1 MANFN
6 IRMRKFN
13 GSDWDILYPMTIAS
27 NVTANS
33 GKTVEQELNTM
44 FDKVA
49 TSSSNGAMSA
59 ADKKK
64 LDGIEANANNY
75 VHPNNASTRHV
86 TDSQI
91 SSWNDKYTK
100 LEIDNK
106 FNELNV
112 GLDWKESVATFDD
125 IATTYPNP
133 QDGWTVNTK
142 DTDITYRY
150 TGTTWIAISANAIPL
165 ASQTTDGKMSKTDKR
180 TLDNLAVKVADLEED
195 MGSFSEGVAGDLSG
209 IISRISTAEK
219 SIQTVDGK
227 VASLQ
232 TEKSDVNHNHDST
245 YSKTTH
251 NHDSVYSKTTHNH
264 DNSYLNLSG
273 GKMQGAINMASNA
286 IKITDSSVGNAA
298 IGHENS
304 SGDIYI
310 SNINN
315 DYLRLK
321 SNKTMTYAGY
331 KIYTALEKPTAS
343 EVGALPITGGTLTGN
358 LIIGTNHLKGTNGT
372 TMIKDFGNGNVTLSA
387 GVNSDGTA
395 GSLYLG
401 YNSGSD
407 HKTKDVRLES
417 TMTWKGS
424 HTIVDSNGYIPW
436 SAISDVPDMGNDTI
450 DGDLTVNGEIFINGT
465 NKVYHPGNKP
475 TPADIGAATSSHT
488 HNYAGSSSAG
498 GAATSALACTGNSAT
513 ATTLQTAR
521 TINGTS
527 FNGSANIT
535 TANWGTA
542 RTITIGNSGK
552 SVNGSGNVTWTLAE
566 IGAAAESH
574 THSYLP
580 LSGGTLTGHIAYT
593 LYNSTQTPLKI
604 YGGDANG
611 QGISIGAGGSTII
624 SSGEGRDQISPNI
637 AATTE
642 TMAIGSDQTIEF
654 YTALQNGWASR
665 KTMSM
670 GTDGR
675 LTNSNGFVGP
685 LSGNATTATT
695 LQTAR
700 TINGTSFNGSANI
713 TTANWGTARTITI
726 GSTGKSVNGSA
737 NVTWSLSEIGAAAA
751 SHTHSNYVPT
761 SDYGLTTISKTL
773 TITTSWQDTGITGTN
788 LTSGSY
794 MVQVSGMT
802 SDATSTWQEI
812 WTGTMSWFNGTT
824 NSTDSDEI
832 ILHKAGHA
840 SNGRTIYLRTIR
852 SSSSG
857 YLKLQ
862 ICATTA
868 FTSSNV
874 TFKFR
879 KLI

>member
-209 IISRISTAEK
+209 IISRVSTAEK

-232 TEKSDVNHNHDST
+232 TGKSDVNHNHDST

-251 NHDSVYSKTTHNH
+251 NHDSVYSKTSHNH
-264 DNSYLNLSG
+264 DNSYLKLSG
-273 GKMQGAINMASNA
+273 GTMQGEIQMASNA
-286 IKITDSSVGNAA
+286 IKLTDTSVGNAA

-331 KIYTALEKPTAS
+331 KVYTALEKPTAS

-358 LIIGTNHLKGTNGT
+358 LTLGTKQLRGANST
-372 TMIKDFGNGNVTLSA
+372 TMLKDFGNGNVTLSA

-417 TMTWKGS
+417 TMTWQGS

-450 DGDLTVNGEIFINGT
+450 DGDLKVNGEIYINGT
-465 NKVYHPGNKP
+465 SKVYHPGNKP
-475 TPADIGAATSSHT
+475 TPAEIGAATASHTHNYASVTHTHTTLQYTDLSNQTTSLNNYNMSTGFEHVAYFYCPTDGGGSNITGRPNDNNKTAFNLKVELLRWSSTTDYITKQTYTRGAEKVSYVRYCTNGTWSSWEKIYTSVNKPTASEIGAAASSHT

-513 ATTLQTAR
+513 AT
-521 TINGTS
+521 
-527 FNGSANIT
+527 
-535 TANWGTA
+535 
-542 RTITIGNSGK
+542 K
-552 SVNGSGNVTWTLAE
+552 
-566 IGAAAESH
+566 
-574 THSYLP
+574 
-580 LSGGTLTGHIAYT
+580 
-593 LYNSTQTPLKI
+593 
-604 YGGDANG
+604 
-611 QGISIGAGGSTII
+611 
-624 SSGEGRDQISPNI
+624 
-637 AATTE
+637 
-642 TMAIGSDQTIEF
+642 
-654 YTALQNGWASR
+654 
-665 KTMSM
+665 
-670 GTDGR
+670 
-675 LTNSNGFVGP
+675 
-685 LSGNATTATT
+685 

-737 NVTWSLSEIGAAAA
+737 NVSWSLSEIGAAAA
-751 SHTHSNYVPT
+751 SHNHNGVHTRKYATNIGDGS
-761 SDYGLTTISKTL
+761 STTIAVTHNL
-773 TITTSWQDTGITGTN
+773 GTEDIT
-788 LTSGSY
+788 
-794 MVQVSGMT
+794 VSVVEV
-802 SDATSTWQEI
+802 STKQI
-812 WTGTMSWFNGTT
+812 VMADIQIVNT
-824 NSTDSDEI
+824 NSI
-832 ILHKAGHA
+832 NILFA
-840 SNGRTIYLRTIR
+840 SAPA
-852 SSSSG
+852 SG
-857 YLKLQ
+857 AYRV
-862 ICATTA
+862 I
-868 FTSSNV
+868 V
-874 TFKFR
+874 VG
-879 KLI
+879 